1 MKDWAYN
8 ELFEAIQESY
18 EELLEDGRGYRYAVA
33 KLADEFDNFGKIEDV
48 IVDTAIGEFIVGHD
62 KVFVGH
68 IEGII
73 KRLSMFNPLDA
84 EAELSQ
90 EEIKDLRRRIK
101 SVIEGLKNV
110 EVDYNPTAE

>member
-1 MKDWAYN
+1 MRAKRRVVVFYPLYYPN
-8 ELFEAIQESY
+8 NPIIQAA
-18 EELLEDGRGYRYAVA
+18 AVQNPA
-33 KLADEFDNFGKIEDV
+33 PS
-48 IVDTAIGEFIVGHD
+48 TD
-62 KVFVGH
+62 KTFVGR

-90 EEIKDLRRRIK
+90 EEIKDLERRINA
-101 SVIEGLKNV
+101 VIEGLKNA